1 MVLRSTPVRA
11 GQRFPEPLAPLSLN
25 KRVRVS
31 ACKIRMPDTHVF
43 VPTLHKSFLDD
54 LLESKKLTPTWNSR
68 VSWLVT
74 GILKEIST
82 TPLIQ
87 GNPSNCDKG
96 HMQPYSSKKSKRVAW
111 ILRSRSRKQLKRIK
125 LTENVAFIMWF
136 VRIKLD
142 NKVKIQPFRQNQAKR
157 VVPITYHCPITK
169 NLVCIISQLNLFSW
183 NTIKKFFTESLL
195 PGSHVARRLCPLLSP
210 DSRQKICA
218 RFRLCK

>member
-1 MVLRSTPVRA
+1 M
-11 GQRFPEPLAPLSLN
+11 
-25 KRVRVS
+25 
-31 ACKIRMPDTHVF
+31 
-43 VPTLHKSFLDD
+43 
-54 LLESKKLTPTWNSR
+54 
-68 VSWLVT
+68 
-74 GILKEIST
+74 
-82 TPLIQ
+82 IQ

-157 VVPITYHCPITK
+157 VVPITYHSPIIK

-183 NTIKKFFTESLL
+183 NFHVTRKVLGGMRINARVSGMRSLHADPPVRLWAGAAHDTQTFLVTCITPPKIIFYWITFARQPCCSQVVSAIKPWQSTKNLCSFASL
-195 PGSHVARRLCPLLSP
+195 
-210 DSRQKICA
+210 
-218 RFRLCK
+218 

>member
-1 MVLRSTPVRA
+1 MSRGRWGFFGFRKSSRKVCGSWA
-11 GQRFPEPLAPLSLN
+11 LSLN

-54 LLESKKLTPTWNSR
+54 LLESDKIYTK
-68 VSWLVT
+68 
-74 GILKEIST
+74 
-82 TPLIQ
+82 PLIQ

-157 VVPITYHCPITK
+157 VVPITYHSPITK
-169 NLVCIISQLNLFSW
+169 NLVCIISQLNLFS
-183 NTIKKFFTESLL
+183 
-195 PGSHVARRLCPLLSP
+195 
-210 DSRQKICA
+210 
-218 RFRLCK
+218 

>member
-1 MVLRSTPVRA
+1 MKGLRFYNRYFTIIII
-11 GQRFPEPLAPLSLN
+11 APLSLN

-54 LLESKKLTPTWNSR
+54 LLESD
-68 VSWLVT
+68 
-74 GILKEIST
+74 EIYT
-82 TPLIQ
+82 KPLIQ
-87 GNPSNCDKG
+87 SNSSNWDKT

-157 VVPITYHCPITK
+157 VVPITYHSPITK

-218 RFRLCK
+218 RLRLCK

>member
-54 LLESKKLTPTWNSR
+54 LLESD
-68 VSWLVT
+68 
-74 GILKEIST
+74 EIYT
-82 TPLIQ
+82 KPLIQ
-87 GNPSNCDKG
+87 SNSSNWDKT

-142 NKVKIQPFRQNQAKR
+142 NKVKIEPFRQNQAKR
-157 VVPITYHCPITK
+157 VVPITYHSPITK

-218 RFRLCK
+218 RLRLCK

>member
-1 MVLRSTPVRA
+1 MVLRSTPVRTD
-11 GQRFPEPLAPLSLN
+11 QRFPEPLAPLSLN

-54 LLESKKLTPTWNSR
+54 LLESD
-68 VSWLVT
+68 
-74 GILKEIST
+74 EIYT
-82 TPLIQ
+82 KPLIQ
-87 GNPSNCDKG
+87 SNSSNWDKT

-157 VVPITYHCPITK
+157 VVPITYHSPITK

-218 RFRLCK
+218 RLRLCK

>member
-54 LLESKKLTPTWNSR
+54 LLESD
-68 VSWLVT
+68 
-74 GILKEIST
+74 EIYT
-82 TPLIQ
+82 KPLIQ
-87 GNPSNCDKG
+87 SNSSNWDKT

-157 VVPITYHCPITK
+157 VVPITYHSPITK

-218 RFRLCK
+218 RLRLCK

>member
-1 MVLRSTPVRA
+1 MSSEFFQFSVIYKKNFTGSGRSRSDNCA
-11 GQRFPEPLAPLSLN
+11 G
-25 KRVRVS
+25 VW
-31 ACKIRMPDTHVF
+31 ACKIRMPHTRTS
-43 VPTLHKSFLDD
+43 VPTPSEFFLDR
-54 LLESKKLTPTWNSR
+54 LLEFWKKSAPP
-68 VSWLVT
+68 
-74 GILKEIST
+74 
-82 TPLIQ
+82 PLIQ
-87 GNPSNCDKG
+87 GNPSYCDKG

-157 VVPITYHCPITK
+157 VVPITYHSPITK

-195 PGSHVARRLCPLLSP
+195 PGSHVARRLCPLLNP